1 MSAIRKELEFPAPL
15 EGWEIDRYGRPD
27 FGEMFHD
34 TAGWFFFE
42 GTAARYATE
51 ACYLIARK
59 KQSPAEWANAQPDL
73 AALARIVDEGTD
85 LYLNQ
90 SGEHNLGYR
99 DAPGVTVFGFTGESG
114 SHVESRHNI
123 WRDAP

>member
-1 MSAIRKELEFPAPL
+1 MNTIRKELEFPAPP
-15 EGWEIDRYGRPD
+15 EGWEIVGYGEPRI
-27 FGEMFHD
+27 GNKVHESG
-34 TAGWFFFE
+34 GWRDVSP
-42 GTAARYATE
+42 GHLLS

-73 AALARIVDEGTD
+73 AALARIVEEGTD

-114 SHVESRHNI
+114 SHVESHHNV
-123 WRDAP
+123 WRDVP

>member
-1 MSAIRKELEFPAPL
+1 MSTIRKELEFPAPP
-15 EGWEIDRYGRPD
+15 EGWEIAWYGNPALGEKYHDALGWHDYLRPVS
-27 FGEMFHD
+27 E
-34 TAGWFFFE
+34 T
-42 GTAARYATE
+42 
-51 ACYLIARK
+51 CYLIARK

-73 AALARIVDEGTD
+73 AALARIVEEGTD

-114 SHVESRHNI
+114 SRVESHHNV
-123 WRDAP
+123 WRDVP